1 MVQATIRR
9 FGAIRALVFVGLL
22 GIGVIASTAVPAVG
36 SSNPWTPTGS
46 MTNAR
51 THHAATLL
59 ANGEV
64 LVAGGL
70 CRGGF
75 TYPDNSAELY
85 DPSKGTWKATGS
97 MNVARANT
105 AAALLAKRPGAHR
118 GRKQLAERRWP
129 TTRSREKFY
138 RDLAVQGASVRLG
151 WKPVGKRA
159 GLNDFPPSR
168 GTRHSSGAAAHKH
181 A

>member
-1 MVQATIRR
+1 MAM
-9 FGAIRALVFVGLL
+9 
-22 GIGVIASTAVPAVG
+22 VIASTAVPAVG

-51 THHAATLL
+51 THHTATLL
-59 ANGEV
+59 ANAEV

-75 TYPDNSAELY
+75 TCPDNSAELY
-85 DPSKGTWKATGS
+85 DPSTGTWKATGS
-97 MNVARANT
+97 MSVARANT

-118 GRKQLAERRWP
+118 GRKQLAEPRWP

-138 RDLAVQGASVRLG
+138 RDLAVQGASALGMEASGQARWLERLSSE
-151 WKPVGKRA
+151 PRNA
-159 GLNDFPPSR
+159 TLIRR
-168 GTRHSSGAAAHKH
+168 GGP
-181 A
+181 